1 MEKGVEFFYEMM
13 MYSILL
19 CFPLYELYRAGD
31 DGEKKNEKLNK
42 KLEILE
48 EDVQSIH
55 RSIDHQS
62 KNVEKKIT
70 EMKKTIE
77 VSHESLIKN
86 KLEMSESC
94 TKSRKLFNSSFND
107 NIELFEQMKQEKM
120 NFEDSVGVIESKNLE
135 IIDILRK
142 ISQNPKPA
150 ALP

>member
-1 MEKGVEFFYEMM
+1 M
-13 MYSILL
+13 
-19 CFPLYELYRAGD
+19 YELYRAGD

-62 KNVEKKIT
+62 KNVDKKIS
-70 EMKKTIE
+70 EMQKTIE

-86 KLEMSESC
+86 KTEMSESFRR
-94 TKSRKLFNSSFND
+94 SRKLFNTSFNE
-107 NIELFEQMKQEKM
+107 NMELFAQMKQEKL
-120 NFEDSVGVIESKNLE
+120 NFEDSIGMIESKNRE

-142 ISQNPKPA
+142 ISQTPKPT

>member
-1 MEKGVEFFYEMM
+1 MEFFYEMI
-13 MYSILL
+13 MYCILL
-19 CFPLYELYRAGD
+19 SFPLYELYKAGD
-31 DGEKKNEKLNK
+31 DSEKKSEKLNK

-62 KNVEKKIT
+62 KNVDKKMT

-86 KLEMSESC
+86 KTEMS
-94 TKSRKLFNSSFND
+94 KSFRRRRKLFNTSFHENM
-107 NIELFEQMKQEKM
+107 ELFAQMKQEKL
-120 NFEDSVGVIESKNLE
+120 NFEDSIGMLESKNLE

-142 ISQNPKPA
+142 ISQTPKPA